1 MVTDT
6 EIKIEGIKALT
17 NALGDVHAERFIALL
32 MREPFDY
39 TKWQRTLWAGKPVTE
54 ISSTAMKYRKELN
67 SPG

>member
-39 TKWQRTLWAGKPVTE
+39 TKWQRSLWVGKQVTE
-54 ISSTAMKYRKELN
+54 ISSAAMKYRKELN
-67 SPG
+67 SAS